1 MDHLAIPQ
9 QVLVEHQTLAFVI
22 SALRSTIGWKFQGSD
37 LTRKLESLRF
47 VGQSFER
54 HLKRLMALEEEDG
67 YMEFVVAIRPEL
79 KEVVDTLQQEHS
91 QFRRRLSRILSAL
104 RRLDPTDHA
113 TFATVSHDLLALLDQ
128 LDEHGKKETSLLQE
142 ALLTDEGGEG

>member
-1 MDHLAIPQ
+1 MDRLAIPQ
-9 QVLVEHQTLAFVI
+9 QVLVEYQTLAFVI
-22 SALRSTIGWKFQGSD
+22 SALRSTIGWKYQGTD

-67 YMEFVVAIRPEL
+67 YMSVVLASRPEL
-79 KEVVDTLQQEHS
+79 EDEVAGLRQEHA
-91 QFRRRLSRILSAL
+91 QFRRALRQILSAL
-104 RRLDPTDHA
+104 RAVKPADIEAFTKTA
-113 TFATVSHDLLALLDQ
+113 NDLLALLDR
-128 LDEHGKKETSLLQE
+128 LEEHAKKETALLQE

>member
-1 MDHLAIPQ
+1 MDHLAISE
-9 QVLVEHQTLAFVI
+9 QVLIEHQTLAFVT
-22 SALRSTIGWKFQGSD
+22 SALRSTIGWKYQGTD

-54 HLKRLMALEEEDG
+54 HLKRLMALEEDDG
-67 YMEFVVAIRPEL
+67 YMTVVLTSRPEL
-79 KEVVDTLQQEHS
+79 KESVDTLRQEHVH
-91 QFRRRLSRILSAL
+91 FRKALSRILSKL
-104 RRLDPTDHA
+104 RRVDRGDHEK
-113 TFATVSHDLLALLDQ
+113 FATTSNELLALLDQ